1 MKLEDMPVQEMNQLI
16 IEAVLSRM
24 KEEYSEDR
32 WITLIDPCRDSSPP
46 DTYEAGYNAACG
58 VLRVVLCE
66 LMEIADL
73 NEKEE

>member
-1 MKLEDMPVQEMNQLI
+1 MKPEELTVPELNLLI
-16 IEAVLSRM
+16 VEAVLSRV

-66 LMEIADL
+66 LL
-73 NEKEE
+73 NEEWEG